1 MPVVE
6 ETYDIVVVG
15 AGHAG
20 CEAALA
26 AARLGFET
34 IMFTVS
40 VDCIALMPCNPNV
53 GGSSKGHLVRELD
66 ALGGAV
72 VEVHMC
78 QANATKAL
86 VHHDRRDAA
95 THPGAQVAIGR
106 VLGLAAGKLRDQ
118 FAQTGEQQAKAV
130 VLRGNLHATAHQ
142 VHNRL
147 VTATVTELKLFHLS
161 ATRQADHLVTKANAK
176 DRHLAD
182 QLLHLLV
189 GLHHGIG
196 ITGAVG

>member
-1 MPVVE
+1 MG
-6 ETYDIVVVG
+6 IGG
-15 AGHAG
+15 AGRSLGMVLHR
-20 CEAALA
+20 EA
-26 AARLGFET
+26 RRVEQ
-34 IMFTVS
+34 
-40 VDCIALMPCNPNV
+40 
-53 GGSSKGHLVRELD
+53 LD

-72 VEVHMC
+72 VEVHVC
-78 QANATKAL
+78 QANAAEAL

-118 FAQTGEQQAKAV
+118 FAQTGEQQAKAMI
-130 VLRGNLHATAHQ
+130 LRGDLHATAHQ

-147 VTATVTELKLFHLS
+147 VTATVTEFKLFHLG

-196 ITGAVG
+196 VTGAVG

>member
-1 MPVVE
+1 MGIGGARRSLGVVLDR
-6 ETYDIVVVG
+6 ETRGV
-15 AGHAG
+15 
-20 CEAALA
+20 EQ
-26 AARLGFET
+26 
-34 IMFTVS
+34 
-40 VDCIALMPCNPNV
+40 
-53 GGSSKGHLVRELD
+53 LD

-106 VLGLAAGKLRDQ
+106 MLGLAAGKLRNQ

-130 VLRGNLHATAHQ
+130 VLRGDLHATAHQ
-142 VHNRL
+142 IHNRL
-147 VTATVTELKLFHLS
+147 VATTVTELKLFHLG
-161 ATRQADHLVTKANAK
+161 AARQADHLVAKANAK

-182 QLLHLLV
+182 QLLHLLI
-189 GLHHGIG
+189 GLHHGTG
-196 ITGAVG
+196 IAGAVG